1 MEIAVAQPRGSA
13 TLPPSNDRLETIDV
27 CKGQENP
34 SLEKPCMIRNLIL
47 LAIVAGGLVVAGVIQ
62 IQQNGTS
69 VQVTVDKQK
78 LKATAREVIQ
88 EGEQIIKNAAA
99 QRAAQTKPR

>member
-1 MEIAVAQPRGSA
+1 
-13 TLPPSNDRLETIDV
+13 
-27 CKGQENP
+27 
-34 SLEKPCMIRNLIL
+34 MIRTIIL
-47 LAIVAGGLVVAGVIQ
+47 LALVAGGLVVAGVIQ

-88 EGEQIIKNAAA
+88 EGEQLIKKAAA
-99 QRAAQTKPR
+99 QNAAQTQTR